1 MSELLWNQKQVISLP
16 HKTKTLTTA
25 LKKCIK
31 STSKLFTT
39 KYFSRKLKNLSRIF
53 CPELSE
59 ETLARFF
66 LALYPVE
73 LTVSA
78 VLIF

>member
-1 MSELLWNQKQVISLP
+1 MSEMLWNQKQVISLP

-39 KYFSRKLKNLSRIF
+39 NYFSRKLKNFSRIF

-59 ETLARFF
+59 ETLVHFY
-66 LALYPVE
+66 LTLYPIE